1 MWYAFAFEI
10 CTKLVAKGSEK
21 SNIVKPLVD
30 RTIKLASKL
39 SSEYNERLCEIFIEY
54 IIFGD
59 VYKKDKKNTKDVE
72 VYVESLGESFG
83 TNQLLK
89 A

>member
-1 MWYAFAFEI
+1 MHLQSQV
-10 CTKLVAKGSEK
+10 CKKLIARGAEK

-30 RTIKLASKL
+30 RCLQLAAKL
-39 SSEYNERLCEIFIEY
+39 SSEHNERLCEIFIEFLT
-54 IIFGD
+54 FGD
-59 VYKKDKKNTKDVE
+59 VYKKDKKNNKDVE
-72 VYVESLGESFG
+72 VYVVSLGESFG